1 MVFKVG
7 RIMLN
12 MTLNPF
18 IIQPTLFVNL
28 DHEVIFKNNL
38 VGIFIV
44 SLVLISYN
52 YLNTMVSKG
61 KFQLS
66 MIYTIKN
73 SPYFQDEI
81 PIFSEFEMFMMAGGL
96 RKTFFFIKKLIK

>member
-7 RIMLN
+7 KIMLN
-12 MTLNPF
+12 MTLYPF

-66 MIYTIKN
+66 MIYN
-73 SPYFQDEI
+73 Y
-81 PIFSEFEMFMMAGGL
+81 
-96 RKTFFFIKKLIK
+96 